1 MTAYTVVRFRPK
13 AGQHEEFQTQFCN
26 IVREFEGL
34 RRLALIKTASGDYF
48 SMGEWETFD
57 HIVAAR
63 PKMSANLDVF
73 RHTLAEFG
81 EGLGV
86 TDAMSGEAI
95 LDLSYDG
102 KIV

>member
-13 AGQHEEFQTQFCN
+13 LGQHEEFQTRFCS
-26 IVREFEGL
+26 IVREFAGL
-34 RRLALIKTASGDYF
+34 RKLALIKTNSGDYF
-48 SMGEWETFD
+48 SVGEWETFD
-57 HIVAAR
+57 DIVAAR
-63 PKMSANLDVF
+63 PEMLSNLDSF

-102 KIV
+102 KVS